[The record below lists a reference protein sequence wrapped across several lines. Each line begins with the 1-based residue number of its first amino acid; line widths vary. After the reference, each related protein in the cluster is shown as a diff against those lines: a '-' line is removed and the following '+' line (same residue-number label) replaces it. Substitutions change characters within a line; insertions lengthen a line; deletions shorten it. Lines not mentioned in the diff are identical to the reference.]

1 MVMND
6 NISEQKSLFQAARIS
21 LSAFLNNV
29 QIELDRRIDD
39 YENNRMWNACSFDL
53 KKQVEQFNFSHR
65 QL

>member
-6 NISEQKSLFQAARIS
+6 NISEQKSLFQLARIS

-39 YENNRMWNACSFDL
+39 YENNRMWNACSFDHC
-53 KKQVEQFNFSHR
+53 FTHFFIIDIFFR
-65 QL
+65 